1 MMLLFG
7 ALHTIA
13 SRRGDG
19 LLPELVKVMTQSIR
33 PEVEPAGVIE
43 GPAMNS
49 NAPTRGSASSTLRV
63 AETPAPTR

>member
-19 LLPELVKVMTQSIR
+19 LRPEFVKVMTQPSG

-43 GPAMNS
+43 GPAMSS
-49 NAPTRGSASSTLRV
+49 NVPTRGSASSTLCV
-63 AETPAPTR
+63 VKTPAPKR